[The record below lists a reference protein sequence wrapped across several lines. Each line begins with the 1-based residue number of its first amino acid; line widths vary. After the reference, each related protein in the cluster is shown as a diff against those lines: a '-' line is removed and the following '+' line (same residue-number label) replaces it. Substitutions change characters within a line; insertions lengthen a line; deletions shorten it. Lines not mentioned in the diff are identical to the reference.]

1 VTIKDTDSVFGWAVV
16 TNSVAENAGT
26 LTLTVSRTG
35 GVAGAATVDY
45 LTSTNGTATSGTD
58 FAAGAGKLSF
68 KAGET
73 NKTVAVK
80 VTNDSALEGN
90 EAFTVTLSGATG
102 EGQLSTNAVA
112 QVTITD
118 DDLYSFALG
127 TNAVSV
133 AENATNVTFTVVR
146 GGATNAT
153 SVRYATTAG
162 TAKAAADFTAA
173 SGTLSFADGET
184 NKTVTVTLLDDSL
197 IEPNETFLFALN
209 TPGTNGVL
217 GAVSSATVTITEN
230 DTAIAVTSATYSVL
244 ESATNVVLSLVRTG
258 TTNGT
263 VSVDYATAAITATSG
278 TDYTNTTGTVS
289 FGAGV
294 TNGTITVPIIND
306 TDIETSETFRVS
318 LTNPTN
324 ALLGAISNSVVT
336 IVEND
341 VEFIFGT
348 PLVSVWESVSTATVT
363 VWRRGG
369 TSVTNT
375 VDYASTT
382 NGTATAASDFT
393 APSGTLTFRA
403 GVTNLSFT
411 VALINDTNIESDET
425 ITLALSNASS
435 GTVLASSNT
444 TATITIKDTDSLF
457 NFSLTTNNVAENAG
471 TVSLTVTRTGG
482 TAGPAGVTYTTADG
496 TATNALDYT
505 AVTKALSF
513 KAGETNKVF
522 TVKILNDTTV
532 ETNETFT
539 VTLSAPTVEGQLGTN
554 NVSTVTITDNDGG
567 GDVPDNHVLTITY
580 LDDGTR
586 LLKVVG
592 DLRSKVT
599 IEGSSDFVQWS
610 ALTQVELTSGTAEW
624 IDADTSSEAST
635 AYRIWVMP
643 ND

>member
-1 VTIKDTDSVFGWAVV
+1 
-16 TNSVAENAGT
+16 
-26 LTLTVSRTG
+26 
-35 GVAGAATVDY
+35 
-45 LTSTNGTATSGTD
+45 
-58 FAAGAGKLSF
+58 
-68 KAGET
+68 
-73 NKTVAVK
+73 
-80 VTNDSALEGN
+80 
-90 EAFTVTLSGATG
+90 
-102 EGQLSTNAVA
+102 
-112 QVTITD
+112 
-118 DDLYSFALG
+118 
-127 TNAVSV
+127 
-133 AENATNVTFTVVR
+133 
-146 GGATNAT
+146 
-153 SVRYATTAG
+153 
-162 TAKAAADFTAA
+162 
-173 SGTLSFADGET
+173 
-184 NKTVTVTLLDDSL
+184 
-197 IEPNETFLFALN
+197 
-209 TPGTNGVL
+209 
-217 GAVSSATVTITEN
+217 
-230 DTAIAVTSATYSVL
+230 
-244 ESATNVVLSLVRTG
+244 
-258 TTNGT
+258 
-263 VSVDYATAAITATSG
+263 
-278 TDYTNTTGTVS
+278 
-289 FGAGV
+289 
-294 TNGTITVPIIND
+294 
-306 TDIETSETFRVS
+306 
-318 LTNPTN
+318 
-324 ALLGAISNSVVT
+324 
-336 IVEND
+336 
-341 VEFIFGT
+341 
-348 PLVSVWESVSTATVT
+348 
-363 VWRRGG
+363 
-369 TSVTNT
+369 
-375 VDYASTT
+375 
-382 NGTATAASDFT
+382 
-393 APSGTLTFRA
+393 
-403 GVTNLSFT
+403 VTNLSFT